1 MAGYEPHSTA
11 DYANTVRCAVQE
23 IQDTG
28 AESPLIPFE
37 DIFTLLDTIRERDGE
52 A

>member
-1 MAGYEPHSTA
+1 MSDLSVYS
-11 DYANTVRCAVQE
+11 NTVRCAVQE

-37 DIFTLLDTIRERDGE
+37 DIFTLLDTIREE
-52 A
+52 TNE

>member
-1 MAGYEPHSTA
+1 MSDLS

-37 DIFTLLDTIRERDGE
+37 DIFTLLDTHKNGTDE
-52 A
+52 